1 MNDRLHQLL
10 ITVSRL
16 DMEKLHPVARFAEL
30 LKFFGLLIVVSIG
43 LIVGSIEHRTGWG
56 SGNKKVWAG
65 IQVRLNEL
73 RSA

>member
-16 DMEKLHPVARFAEL
+16 DMGKLYPVARFAEL

-43 LIVGSIEHRTGWG
+43 LIVGSIEHRTGWLIHSSTG
-56 SGNKKVWAG
+56 K
-65 IQVRLNEL
+65 
-73 RSA
+73 

>member
-1 MNDRLHQLL
+1 MDRLAQLL

-43 LIVGSIEHRTGWG
+43 LIVGSIEIGWLSCNRA
-56 SGNKKVWAG
+56 SG
-65 IQVRLNEL
+65 IPPFPYLL
-73 RSA
+73 LHH

>member
-16 DMEKLHPVARFAEL
+16 DMEKLHPVARIAEL

-43 LIVGSIEHRTGWG
+43 LIVGSIELGLG
-56 SGNKKVWAG
+56 G
-65 IQVRLNEL
+65 
-73 RSA
+73 

>member
-43 LIVGSIEHRTGWG
+43 LIVGSIDAW
-56 SGNKKVWAG
+56 NV
-65 IQVRLNEL
+65 
-73 RSA
+73 